1 MNNLI
6 EQYKYNSPHGNAF
19 KVFSLKHKVYNTNA
33 YNTNAENNKKIHYVH
48 QELNLSYNAGNLIIG
63 SGLML
68 LMFSRTAQKN
78 ISKGL
83 NKIKNYFEARKE
95 ISTVEES
102 ARKSKLYGYAI
113 RKLNSF
119 IKKTE
124 SINNITSLKDILFM
138 KLMYKTGPTKKIH
151 QTISKLFENL
161 SRNTVV
167 KSYKKTK
174 KSFERMYKNFDMLD
188 EYLLKDS
195 PDEIIKFKVKEYKDG
210 QLIEVKKDFTKRQLV
225 EMAKE
230 YRKDTKL
237 VVDSFISDKSQQDRY
252 NRIKSINSSLYSK
265 FWDESF
271 KDFWTKNNK
280 FKRKEMWQTFI
291 AAEQIKGDK
300 TNLAENV
307 AIARNVISYANTDK
321 IAMIEENVKKL
332 KEIIPAKDE
341 YGTDIVERLDWIIK
355 NSEGLKYNKT
365 TFLKELEKL
374 SNHTI
379 KQVLDNSVTKVQ
391 QESKNTCINLIKDF
405 INDEST
411 GSLQDMLLIYYK
423 IAPFELSKFGALL
436 SLKNAVKSFDKSV
449 NLEIGEFFD
458 KVRDLE
464 IGSAPTDILTVLI
477 SLGLIIRGLNYA
489 PTDDEKTS
497 VMLKSGIPIVGALIT
512 SIVSATKLVSG
523 GKSLALGFISGI
535 LLNQAGVLAD
545 KLRLK
550 FKRKFNS

>member
-1 MNNLI
+1 MT
-6 EQYKYNSPHGNAF
+6 
-19 KVFSLKHKVYNTNA
+19 VFYIDTTSSYLYTAIVRD
-33 YNTNAENNKKIHYVH
+33 NK
-48 QELNLSYNAGNLIIG
+48 L
-63 SGLML
+63 
-68 LMFSRTAQKN
+68 
-78 ISKGL
+78 
-83 NKIKNYFEARKE
+83 
-95 ISTVEES
+95 
-102 ARKSKLYGYAI
+102 
-113 RKLNSF
+113 
-119 IKKTE
+119 
-124 SINNITSLKDILFM
+124 
-138 KLMYKTGPTKKIH
+138 
-151 QTISKLFENL
+151 
-161 SRNTVV
+161 
-167 KSYKKTK
+167 
-174 KSFERMYKNFDMLD
+174 
-188 EYLLKDS
+188 
-195 PDEIIKFKVKEYKDG
+195 
-210 QLIEVKKDFTKRQLV
+210 LIEVKKDFTKRQLI
-225 EMAKE
+225 EKAKE

-307 AIARNVISYANTDK
+307 AIARNVITYANKDK
-321 IAMIEENVKKL
+321 IAMIEDNVKKL

-341 YGTDIVERLDWIIK
+341 SGTDIVERLDWIIK
-355 NSEGLKYNKT
+355 NSEGLKYNKS

-379 KQVLDNSVTKVQ
+379 KPVLDNSVTKVQ
-391 QESKNTCINLIKDF
+391 QESKNTCINLIKDL

-411 GSLQDMLLIYYK
+411 GALQDMLLIYYK

-535 LLNQAGVLAD
+535 LLNQAGILTD

-550 FKRKFNS
+550 IKRKFNS

>member
-1 MNNLI
+1 
-6 EQYKYNSPHGNAF
+6 
-19 KVFSLKHKVYNTNA
+19 
-33 YNTNAENNKKIHYVH
+33 
-48 QELNLSYNAGNLIIG
+48 
-63 SGLML
+63 
-68 LMFSRTAQKN
+68 
-78 ISKGL
+78 
-83 NKIKNYFEARKE
+83 
-95 ISTVEES
+95 
-102 ARKSKLYGYAI
+102 
-113 RKLNSF
+113 
-119 IKKTE
+119 
-124 SINNITSLKDILFM
+124 
-138 KLMYKTGPTKKIH
+138 
-151 QTISKLFENL
+151 
-161 SRNTVV
+161 
-167 KSYKKTK
+167 
-174 KSFERMYKNFDMLD
+174 MYKNFDMLD

-210 QLIEVKKDFTKRQLV
+210 QLIEVKKDFTKRQLI
-225 EMAKE
+225 EKAKE

-307 AIARNVISYANTDK
+307 AIARNVITYANKDK
-321 IAMIEENVKKL
+321 IAMIEDNVKKL

-341 YGTDIVERLDWIIK
+341 SGTDIVERLDWIIK
-355 NSEGLKYNKT
+355 NSEGLKYNKS

-379 KQVLDNSVTKVQ
+379 KPVLDNSVTKVQ
-391 QESKNTCINLIKDF
+391 QESKNTCINLIKDL

-411 GSLQDMLLIYYK
+411 GALQDMLLIYYK

-535 LLNQAGVLAD
+535 LLNQAGILTD

-550 FKRKFNS
+550 IKRKFNS